1 MVRQQRFT
9 EDEKAEIRKAHDA
22 GVPYAA
28 LAAQHGVSSATIM
41 RVCRPDIYEKQKAAN
56 RKYQADNVKK
66 IIDARKGVYK
76 SYRLALHTENDAKI
90 IKQLDK
96 QDNVTDYVRQ
106 LVTSDI
112 KTDDV
117 KEYNS
122 RSEN

>member
-41 RVCRPDIYEKQKAAN
+41 RVCRPDIYEKQ
-56 RKYQADNVKK
+56 KYQADNVKK

-117 KEYNS
+117 KEDNS
-122 RSEN
+122 RGEN

>member
-28 LAAQHGVSSATIM
+28 LAAKHGVSSATIM

-66 IIDARKGVYK
+66 IVDARKGVYK
-76 SYRLALHTENDAKI
+76 SYRLALHTENDATVI
-90 IKQLDK
+90 SQLDK
-96 QDNVTDYVRQ
+96 QENVTAYVRQ

-112 KTDDV
+112 NANASKEDD
-117 KEYNS
+117 S
-122 RSEN
+122 LGEN